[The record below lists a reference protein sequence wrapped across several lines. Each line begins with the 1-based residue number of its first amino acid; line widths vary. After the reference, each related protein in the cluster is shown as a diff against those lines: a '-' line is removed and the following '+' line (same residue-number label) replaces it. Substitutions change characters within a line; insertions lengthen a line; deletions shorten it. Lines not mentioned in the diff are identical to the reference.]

1 MARLSLLVL
10 CLVAAVASAHP
21 MEKVIELLKGLK
33 TTAETEGKQEEV
45 TYTKFEY
52 WAMNSVK
59 SLQKSIAEE
68 KAAIENLESEISSH
82 KKNIAVL
89 MEEIEKLDEQLME
102 LDNEAG
108 AAKQDRDA
116 GKALYQEEKAS
127 LEDTIKAIDE
137 ATKILKSTRSDTDT
151 GFLQARTKVQA
162 LLALIG
168 YRASSEQR
176 GALQA
181 FVAQPKERPDF
192 KAEGDEA
199 KHVKGYAFKSDTVIE
214 LLKGLSLK
222 FQDELIA
229 TEEAETNAMNASEL
243 AKLARGN
250 LIKAK
255 KDSKK
260 TKEDEMASSEEDLT
274 AAEAAH
280 TSTSDD
286 LAADSKSLSETE
298 SAWST
303 KKSEWEERSS
313 TRSKEIEA
321 IETAISILAK
331 VTGVRILPPGNPV
344 PPPSPV
350 ALLQLGNP
358 RAEQALRILRQEAKV
373 AHSKALERLADD
385 VTERVKHGDG
395 AFDQV
400 INSIQK
406 MIFLLMNEQKAKVAH
421 SKALERL
428 ADDVTER
435 VKHGDG
441 AFDQVINSIQKMIFL
456 LMNEQK
462 EENEH
467 KQWCDLEISKT
478 ESSIKDKSEKVDDL
492 TLKIDD
498 DQARAAKLNE
508 EVKAADEMVGKITA
522 HMNEAAEIRQIGKK
536 ENKLAVKDAEDAQTA
551 LANAIAVL
559 KDFYKSSGGMSKE
572 AWEFVQAPVTL
583 PDTPSTWDSGYTS
596 VTYPAAQ
603 PDGIVSVLEKVSAD
617 FAQMESQTLAQ
628 EESDQ
633 EAFEE
638 DIKDCKIEMA
648 RRSSESEQK
657 AAEEKRTLEKKRQM
671 EATRK
676 SVSGEKEATE
686 TYMKDLQPA
695 CVEGSSTYEDRKA
708 ARAQEVEALKEAQG
722 LLQKAFEEKLEEKP
736 AAFLRKR
743 SSAAVGALRMDEP
756 LLALSRGRARRAR
769 RRQRRARRVGD
780 LAARGVGSARHGPV
794 LRVKT

>member
-10 CLVAAVASAHP
+10 CLVAAVAFAHP

-52 WAMNSVK
+52 WCTNSVK
-59 SLQKSIAEE
+59 SLKTSISEEKATLENLASEIASQTKSIAIL
-68 KAAIENLESEISSH
+68 A
-82 KKNIAVL
+82 
-89 MEEIEKLDEQLME
+89 EEIEKLDEDIME
-102 LDNEAG
+102 LDKEAG
-108 AAKQDRDA
+108 AAKEDRDA
-116 GKALYQEEKAS
+116 GSELYSAEKLALS
-127 LEDTIKAIDE
+127 DTIKAIDE
-137 ATKILKSTRSDTDT
+137 ATTILKSTRSDTDT
-151 GFLQARTKVQA
+151 GLLQARSQVSN
-162 LLALIG
+162 LLVLLG
-168 YRASSEQR
+168 YRATAAQR
-176 GALQA
+176 VSLQA
-181 FVAQPKERPDF
+181 FADPKERPDF
-192 KAEGDEA
+192 KAEGDEE
-199 KHVKGYAFKSDTVIE
+199 KHVKGYAFKSDSVIE
-214 LLKGLSLK
+214 LLKELSLK

-229 TEEAETNAMNASEL
+229 SNEAETNAINAYDL
-243 AKLARGN
+243 AKLARTN
-250 LIKAK
+250 LITAK

-260 TKEDEMASSEEDLT
+260 TKEDEKTSTEADLT
-274 AAEAAH
+274 SVEAGH
-280 TSTSDD
+280 KSTSDD
-286 LAADSKSLSETE
+286 LAADTKSLSETE
-298 SAWST
+298 SSCST
-303 KKSEWEERSS
+303 KQSEWEERSA

-331 VTGVRILPPGNPV
+331 VTGVRTEAPGSPV

-350 ALLQLGNP
+350 SFLQLGNP
-358 RAEQALRILRQEAKV
+358 NADRALRILRQEAKV

-400 INSIQK
+400 VNSIQK
-406 MIFLLMNEQKAKVAH
+406 MIHRLMNEQT
-421 SKALERL
+421 EE
-428 ADDVTER
+428 DD
-435 VKHGDG
+435 
-441 AFDQVINSIQKMIFL
+441 
-456 LMNEQK
+456 
-462 EENEH
+462 H
-467 KQWCDLEISKT
+467 KNWCDQEISKT
-478 ESSIKDKSEKVDDL
+478 ESSITDKKDKVDEL
-492 TLKIDD
+492 NLKIEDA
-498 DQARAAKLNE
+498 QARAAKLAE
-508 EVKAADEMVGKITA
+508 EVRDADAMVLKIVE
-522 HMNEAAEIRQIGKK
+522 HMKEATEIREIGKK
-536 ENKLAVKDAEDAQTA
+536 ENKLAVKDSEDAQTA

-596 VTYPAAQ
+596 VTDPAAQ

-657 AAEEKRTLEKKRQM
+657 AAEEKRTLEKERQM

-686 TYMKDLQPA
+686 KYMEDLQPA

-743 SSAAVGALRMDEP
+743 SSAAVGALRMD
-756 LLALSRGRARRAR
+756 
-769 RRQRRARRVGD
+769 
-780 LAARGVGSARHGPV
+780 
-794 LRVKT
+794 